1 MALATLT
8 RDPQGDRLEASVE
21 RNRAVI
27 PPREAAIDKLP
38 PVTLS
43 TQGEQISN
51 EGYVLLRI
59 GRHDI
64 LEKP

>member
-1 MALATLT
+1 
-8 RDPQGDRLEASVE
+8 
-21 RNRAVI
+21 VI